1 MSFHCDPSAECTSL
15 CTTVVTQLS
24 SALVCSHIT
33 VSNVLQVY
41 SFGVTLWQIMERKR
55 PFEGLEPYQ
64 VCVVPPHSPVS
75 IKLFASEQDRN
86 AFTFTKCCHSSQSST
101 GWCITARVVL
111 NTIFRLSRIPIMG

>member
-15 CTTVVTQLS
+15 CTTVVAQLS
-24 SALVCSHIT
+24 SALVRSHIT

-64 VCVVPPHSPVS
+64 VCVVYHCTALQASS
-75 IKLFASEQDRN
+75 CLASEQNKN
-86 AFTFTKCCHSSQSST
+86 AFTFTKRHSRQSST
-101 GWCITARVVL
+101 G
-111 NTIFRLSRIPIMG
+111 